1 MSIDQSKIRNF
12 CIIAHIDHGKST
24 LADRIIEKTGTLT
37 SREMQAQVLDNMDLE
52 RERGITIK
60 SQAVRIIY
68 QAKDGEEYIFNLID
82 TPGHVDFNYE
92 VSRSLAACDGA
103 ILVVDAAQGVEAQTL
118 ANVYLALDHDL
129 DVLPVINKIDLPSA
143 RPEEVAQEIEDVI
156 GIEAMDA
163 PRISAKTGLNIEEV
177 LEQIVTKIPAPAGD
191 PKAPLKAL
199 IFDALY
205 DSYKGVIVFCR
216 IKEGT
221 VKVGTKIKMMA
232 TGAED
237 LVTEVGYF
245 GAGQFIPCDE
255 LSAGMVG
262 YITASI
268 KNVKDTRVGDTITDA
283 AEPITPEKQAEIERW
298 LASQP
303 KHQPADSVTEKRSN
317 LLIVF
322 AESLESWVLEKKVD
336 GKEIT
341 PCLNRLL
348 KEKSTLYAPNVLTQ
362 VKGGRSIDAQL
373 MICSGLLP
381 LMSGTYSSLY
391 YDNTF
396 YTLQKAMRW
405 LKHSRSYLLTIDKV
419 STWNQGAV
427 ARSFGTD
434 TIISY
439 HDFKMTEAFGTH
451 KRIGDASFFKQCRE
465 KIERGEVWK
474 PGESVYMQFVTYSGH
489 APFKLPNHL
498 RTITFPASIPEK
510 AADYMTT
517 AHYTDKAIG
526 DFVAYLK
533 TLPQYKETIV
543 VIVGDHEGL
552 ASYRQELVGNPACR
566 GLVSDKQLTPF
577 IVLNSP
583 VGMRYDKFM
592 GQIDIYPTLLN
603 LMQLDAYRW
612 HGLGQSILDP
622 RKQGVAVGSVMNV
635 EGTGSDK
642 EVERLKEAHTVSDYM
657 LRYDWLKRLD

>member
-1 MSIDQSKIRNF
+1 MRQQLWDKTAIIFAVGIFLTFVAFDVIWCMDTTFASFSFFETYATK
-12 CIIAHIDHGKST
+12 IIAT
-24 LADRIIEKTGTLT
+24 LALAGVYALT
-37 SREMQAQVLDNMDLE
+37 RCRWAQ
-52 RERGITIK
+52 I
-60 SQAVRIIY
+60 
-68 QAKDGEEYIFNLID
+68 
-82 TPGHVDFNYE
+82 
-92 VSRSLAACDGA
+92 
-103 ILVVDAAQGVEAQTL
+103 VVM
-118 ANVYLALDHDL
+118 ALL
-129 DVLPVINKIDLPSA
+129 DVLLVANLMYFRTYYSAIPASSYLEAGNLADFKASVTDSLRWADIVLPLITIATAVMAFRYKTTKRQPLTAVLKWWAAPLAGFALLLTGVNLCKGGFHKSLRSVRQSA
-143 RPEEVAQEIEDVI
+143 YLCSA
-156 GIEAMDA
+156 DA
-163 PRISAKTGLNIEEV
+163 P
-177 LEQIVTKIPAPAGD
+177 
-191 PKAPLKAL
+191 
-199 IFDALY
+199 IFSVFGCIWY
-205 DSYKGVIVFCR
+205 D
-216 IKEGT
+216 
-221 VKVGTKIKMMA
+221 
-232 TGAED
+232 
-237 LVTEVGYF
+237 
-245 GAGQFIPCDE
+245 
-255 LSAGMVG
+255 
-262 YITASI
+262 
-268 KNVKDTRVGDTITDA
+268 ITDA

-396 YTLQKAMRW
+396 YTLQKAMRG

-451 KRIGDASFFKQCRE
+451 KRIGDASFFQQCRE

-474 PGESVYMQFVTYSGH
+474 PGESVYMQFITYSGH
-489 APFKLPNHL
+489 APFKLPDHL

>member
-1 MSIDQSKIRNF
+1 MKQQLWDKTAIIFAVGIFLTFVAFDVIWCMDTTFASFSFFETYATK
-12 CIIAHIDHGKST
+12 IIAT
-24 LADRIIEKTGTLT
+24 LALAGVYALT
-37 SREMQAQVLDNMDLE
+37 RCRWAQ
-52 RERGITIK
+52 I
-60 SQAVRIIY
+60 
-68 QAKDGEEYIFNLID
+68 
-82 TPGHVDFNYE
+82 
-92 VSRSLAACDGA
+92 
-103 ILVVDAAQGVEAQTL
+103 VVM
-118 ANVYLALDHDL
+118 ALL
-129 DVLPVINKIDLPSA
+129 DVLLVANLMYFRTYYSAIPASSYLEAGNLADFKASVTDSLRWADIVLPLITIATAVMAFRYKTTKRQPLTAVLKWWAAPLAGFALLLTGVNLCKGGFHKSLRSVRQSA
-143 RPEEVAQEIEDVI
+143 YLCSA
-156 GIEAMDA
+156 DA
-163 PRISAKTGLNIEEV
+163 P
-177 LEQIVTKIPAPAGD
+177 
-191 PKAPLKAL
+191 
-199 IFDALY
+199 IFSVFGCIWY
-205 DSYKGVIVFCR
+205 D
-216 IKEGT
+216 
-221 VKVGTKIKMMA
+221 
-232 TGAED
+232 
-237 LVTEVGYF
+237 
-245 GAGQFIPCDE
+245 
-255 LSAGMVG
+255 
-262 YITASI
+262 
-268 KNVKDTRVGDTITDA
+268 ITDA

-396 YTLQKAMRW
+396 YTLPKAMRG

-451 KRIGDASFFKQCRE
+451 KRIGDASFFQQCRE

-489 APFKLPNHL
+489 APFKLPDHL

>member
-1 MSIDQSKIRNF
+1 MRQQLWDKTSIVFAVGIFLTFVAFDVIWCMDTTFASFSFFETYATK
-12 CIIAHIDHGKST
+12 IIAT
-24 LADRIIEKTGTLT
+24 LALAGVYALT
-37 SREMQAQVLDNMDLE
+37 RCRWAQ
-52 RERGITIK
+52 I
-60 SQAVRIIY
+60 
-68 QAKDGEEYIFNLID
+68 
-82 TPGHVDFNYE
+82 
-92 VSRSLAACDGA
+92 
-103 ILVVDAAQGVEAQTL
+103 VVM
-118 ANVYLALDHDL
+118 ALL
-129 DVLPVINKIDLPSA
+129 DVLLVANLMYFRTYYSA
-143 RPEEVAQEIEDVI
+143 IPASSYL
-156 GIEAMDA
+156 EAGNLADFKASVTDSLRWADIVLLLISIATAVMAFRYKTTKRQPLTAVLKWWAAPLAGFALLLTGVNLCKGGFHKSLRSVRQSAYLCSADA
-163 PRISAKTGLNIEEV
+163 P
-177 LEQIVTKIPAPAGD
+177 
-191 PKAPLKAL
+191 
-199 IFDALY
+199 IFSVFGCIWY
-205 DSYKGVIVFCR
+205 D
-216 IKEGT
+216 
-221 VKVGTKIKMMA
+221 
-232 TGAED
+232 
-237 LVTEVGYF
+237 
-245 GAGQFIPCDE
+245 
-255 LSAGMVG
+255 
-262 YITASI
+262 
-268 KNVKDTRVGDTITDA
+268 ITDA
-283 AEPITPEKQAEIERW
+283 AEPITLEKQAEIERW

-396 YTLQKAMRW
+396 YTLQKAMRG

-451 KRIGDASFFKQCRE
+451 KRIGDASFFQQCRE

-489 APFKLPNHL
+489 APFKLPDHL

>member
-1 MSIDQSKIRNF
+1 MRQQLWDKTAIIFAVGIFLTFEAFDVIWCMDTTFASFSFFETYATK
-12 CIIAHIDHGKST
+12 IIAT
-24 LADRIIEKTGTLT
+24 LALAGVYALT
-37 SREMQAQVLDNMDLE
+37 RCRWAQ
-52 RERGITIK
+52 I
-60 SQAVRIIY
+60 
-68 QAKDGEEYIFNLID
+68 
-82 TPGHVDFNYE
+82 
-92 VSRSLAACDGA
+92 
-103 ILVVDAAQGVEAQTL
+103 VVM
-118 ANVYLALDHDL
+118 ALL
-129 DVLPVINKIDLPSA
+129 DVLLVANLMYFRTYYSAIPASSYLEAGNLADFKASVTDSLRWADIVLPLITIATAVMAFRYKTTKRQPLTAVLKWWAAPLAGFALLLTGVNLCKGGFHKSLRSVRQSA
-143 RPEEVAQEIEDVI
+143 YLCSA
-156 GIEAMDA
+156 DA
-163 PRISAKTGLNIEEV
+163 P
-177 LEQIVTKIPAPAGD
+177 
-191 PKAPLKAL
+191 
-199 IFDALY
+199 IFSVFGCIWY
-205 DSYKGVIVFCR
+205 D
-216 IKEGT
+216 
-221 VKVGTKIKMMA
+221 
-232 TGAED
+232 
-237 LVTEVGYF
+237 
-245 GAGQFIPCDE
+245 
-255 LSAGMVG
+255 
-262 YITASI
+262 
-268 KNVKDTRVGDTITDA
+268 ITDA
-283 AEPITPEKQAEIERW
+283 AEPITPEKQAEIELW

-396 YTLQKAMRW
+396 YTLQKAMRG
-405 LKHSRSYLLTIDKV
+405 LKHSRCYLLTIDKV

-451 KRIGDASFFKQCRE
+451 KRIGDASFFQQCRE

-489 APFKLPNHL
+489 APFKLPDHL

-657 LRYDWLKRLD
+657 LRYDWLKRLN

>member
-1 MSIDQSKIRNF
+1 MRQQLWDKTAIIFAVGIFLTFVAFDVIWCMDTTFASFSFFETYATK
-12 CIIAHIDHGKST
+12 IIAT
-24 LADRIIEKTGTLT
+24 LALAGVYALT
-37 SREMQAQVLDNMDLE
+37 RSRWAQ
-52 RERGITIK
+52 I
-60 SQAVRIIY
+60 
-68 QAKDGEEYIFNLID
+68 
-82 TPGHVDFNYE
+82 
-92 VSRSLAACDGA
+92 
-103 ILVVDAAQGVEAQTL
+103 VVM
-118 ANVYLALDHDL
+118 ALL
-129 DVLPVINKIDLPSA
+129 DVLMVANLMYFRTYYSAIPASSYLEAGNLADFKASVTDSLRWADIVLPLITIATAVMAFRSKTTKRQPLTAVLKWWAAPLAGFALLLTGVNLCKGGFHKSLRSVRQSA
-143 RPEEVAQEIEDVI
+143 YLCSA
-156 GIEAMDA
+156 DA
-163 PRISAKTGLNIEEV
+163 P
-177 LEQIVTKIPAPAGD
+177 
-191 PKAPLKAL
+191 
-199 IFDALY
+199 IFSVFGCIWY
-205 DSYKGVIVFCR
+205 D
-216 IKEGT
+216 
-221 VKVGTKIKMMA
+221 
-232 TGAED
+232 
-237 LVTEVGYF
+237 
-245 GAGQFIPCDE
+245 
-255 LSAGMVG
+255 
-262 YITASI
+262 
-268 KNVKDTRVGDTITDA
+268 ITDA

-322 AESLESWVLEKKVD
+322 AESLESWVLEKEVD

-396 YTLQKAMRW
+396 YTLQKAMRG

-451 KRIGDASFFKQCRE
+451 KRIGDASFFQQCRE
-465 KIERGEVWK
+465 KIESGEVWK

-583 VGMRYDKFM
+583 IGMRYEKFM

-642 EVERLKEAHTVSDYM
+642 EVERLKEAHSVSDYM
-657 LRYDWLKRLD
+657 LRYNWLKRLD

>member
-1 MSIDQSKIRNF
+1 MRQQLWDKTAITFAVGIFLTFVAFDVIWCMDTTFASFSFFETYATK
-12 CIIAHIDHGKST
+12 IIAT
-24 LADRIIEKTGTLT
+24 LALAGVYALT
-37 SREMQAQVLDNMDLE
+37 RCRWAQ
-52 RERGITIK
+52 I
-60 SQAVRIIY
+60 
-68 QAKDGEEYIFNLID
+68 
-82 TPGHVDFNYE
+82 
-92 VSRSLAACDGA
+92 
-103 ILVVDAAQGVEAQTL
+103 VVM
-118 ANVYLALDHDL
+118 ALL
-129 DVLPVINKIDLPSA
+129 DVLLVANLMYFRTYYSAIPASSYLEAGNLADFKASVTDSLRWADIVLPLITIATAVMAFRPKATKRQPLTTVLKWWAAPLAGFALLLTGVNLCKGGFHKSLRSVRQSA
-143 RPEEVAQEIEDVI
+143 YLCSA
-156 GIEAMDA
+156 DA
-163 PRISAKTGLNIEEV
+163 P
-177 LEQIVTKIPAPAGD
+177 
-191 PKAPLKAL
+191 
-199 IFDALY
+199 IFSVFGCIWY
-205 DSYKGVIVFCR
+205 D
-216 IKEGT
+216 
-221 VKVGTKIKMMA
+221 
-232 TGAED
+232 
-237 LVTEVGYF
+237 
-245 GAGQFIPCDE
+245 
-255 LSAGMVG
+255 
-262 YITASI
+262 
-268 KNVKDTRVGDTITDA
+268 ITDA

-396 YTLQKAMRW
+396 YTLQKAMRGQ
-405 LKHSRSYLLTIDKV
+405 KHSRSYLLTIDKV

-451 KRIGDASFFKQCRE
+451 KRIGDASFFQQCRE

-489 APFKLPNHL
+489 APFKLPDHL

>member
-1 MSIDQSKIRNF
+1 MRQQLWDKTAIVFAVGIFLTFVAFDVIWCMDTTFASFSFFETYATK
-12 CIIAHIDHGKST
+12 IIAT
-24 LADRIIEKTGTLT
+24 LALAGVYALT
-37 SREMQAQVLDNMDLE
+37 RCRWAQ
-52 RERGITIK
+52 I
-60 SQAVRIIY
+60 
-68 QAKDGEEYIFNLID
+68 
-82 TPGHVDFNYE
+82 
-92 VSRSLAACDGA
+92 
-103 ILVVDAAQGVEAQTL
+103 VVM
-118 ANVYLALDHDL
+118 ALL
-129 DVLPVINKIDLPSA
+129 DVLLVANLMYFRTYYSA
-143 RPEEVAQEIEDVI
+143 IPASSYL
-156 GIEAMDA
+156 EAGNLADFKASVTDSLRWADIVLLLISIATAVMAFRYKTTKRQPLTAVLKWWAAPLAGFALLLTGVNLCKGGFHKSLRSVRQSAYLCSADA
-163 PRISAKTGLNIEEV
+163 P
-177 LEQIVTKIPAPAGD
+177 
-191 PKAPLKAL
+191 
-199 IFDALY
+199 IFSVFGCIWY
-205 DSYKGVIVFCR
+205 D
-216 IKEGT
+216 
-221 VKVGTKIKMMA
+221 
-232 TGAED
+232 
-237 LVTEVGYF
+237 
-245 GAGQFIPCDE
+245 
-255 LSAGMVG
+255 
-262 YITASI
+262 
-268 KNVKDTRVGDTITDA
+268 ITDA

-396 YTLQKAMRW
+396 YTLQKAMRG

-451 KRIGDASFFKQCRE
+451 KRIGDASFFQQCRE

-489 APFKLPNHL
+489 APFKLPDHL

-526 DFVAYLK
+526 DFVTYLK

-642 EVERLKEAHTVSDYM
+642 EVERLKEAHSVSDYM

>member
-1 MSIDQSKIRNF
+1 MRQQLWDKTAIIFAVGIFLTFVAFDVIWCMDTTFASFSFFETYATK
-12 CIIAHIDHGKST
+12 IIAT
-24 LADRIIEKTGTLT
+24 LALAGVYALT
-37 SREMQAQVLDNMDLE
+37 RCRWAQ
-52 RERGITIK
+52 I
-60 SQAVRIIY
+60 
-68 QAKDGEEYIFNLID
+68 
-82 TPGHVDFNYE
+82 
-92 VSRSLAACDGA
+92 
-103 ILVVDAAQGVEAQTL
+103 VVM
-118 ANVYLALDHDL
+118 ALL
-129 DVLPVINKIDLPSA
+129 DVLLVANLMYFRTYYSAIPASSYLEAGNLADFKASVTDSLRWADIVLPLITIATAVMAFRYKTTKRQPLTAVLKWWAAPLAGFALLLTGVNLCKGGFHKSLRSVRQSA
-143 RPEEVAQEIEDVI
+143 YLCSA
-156 GIEAMDA
+156 DA
-163 PRISAKTGLNIEEV
+163 P
-177 LEQIVTKIPAPAGD
+177 
-191 PKAPLKAL
+191 
-199 IFDALY
+199 IFSVFGCIWY
-205 DSYKGVIVFCR
+205 D
-216 IKEGT
+216 
-221 VKVGTKIKMMA
+221 
-232 TGAED
+232 
-237 LVTEVGYF
+237 
-245 GAGQFIPCDE
+245 
-255 LSAGMVG
+255 
-262 YITASI
+262 
-268 KNVKDTRVGDTITDA
+268 ITDA

-303 KHQPADSVTEKRSN
+303 KHQPTDSVTEKRSN

-396 YTLQKAMRW
+396 YTIQKAMRG

-451 KRIGDASFFKQCRE
+451 KRIGDASFFQQCRE

-489 APFKLPNHL
+489 APFKLPDHL

>member
-1 MSIDQSKIRNF
+1 MRQQLWDKTAIIFAVGIFLTFVAFDVIWCMDTTFASFSFFETYATK
-12 CIIAHIDHGKST
+12 IIAT
-24 LADRIIEKTGTLT
+24 LALAGVYALT
-37 SREMQAQVLDNMDLE
+37 RCRWAQ
-52 RERGITIK
+52 I
-60 SQAVRIIY
+60 
-68 QAKDGEEYIFNLID
+68 
-82 TPGHVDFNYE
+82 
-92 VSRSLAACDGA
+92 
-103 ILVVDAAQGVEAQTL
+103 VVM
-118 ANVYLALDHDL
+118 ALL
-129 DVLPVINKIDLPSA
+129 DVLLVANLMYFRTYYSA
-143 RPEEVAQEIEDVI
+143 IPASSYL
-156 GIEAMDA
+156 EAGNLADFKARVTDSLRWADIVLLLISIATAVMAFRYKTTKRQPLTAVLKWWAAPLAGFALLLTGVNLCKGGFHKSLRSVRQSAYLCSADA
-163 PRISAKTGLNIEEV
+163 P
-177 LEQIVTKIPAPAGD
+177 
-191 PKAPLKAL
+191 
-199 IFDALY
+199 IFSVFGCIWY
-205 DSYKGVIVFCR
+205 D
-216 IKEGT
+216 
-221 VKVGTKIKMMA
+221 
-232 TGAED
+232 
-237 LVTEVGYF
+237 
-245 GAGQFIPCDE
+245 
-255 LSAGMVG
+255 
-262 YITASI
+262 
-268 KNVKDTRVGDTITDA
+268 ITDA
-283 AEPITPEKQAEIERW
+283 AEPITPEKQVEIERW

-396 YTLQKAMRW
+396 YTLQKAMRG

-439 HDFKMTEAFGTH
+439 HDFKMIEAFGTH
-451 KRIGDASFFKQCRE
+451 KRIGDASFFQQCRE

-489 APFKLPNHL
+489 APFKLPDHL

>member
-1 MSIDQSKIRNF
+1 MKQQLWDKTAIIFAVGIFLTFVAFDVIWCMDTTFASFSFFETYATK
-12 CIIAHIDHGKST
+12 IIAT
-24 LADRIIEKTGTLT
+24 LALAGVYALT
-37 SREMQAQVLDNMDLE
+37 RCRWAQ
-52 RERGITIK
+52 I
-60 SQAVRIIY
+60 
-68 QAKDGEEYIFNLID
+68 
-82 TPGHVDFNYE
+82 
-92 VSRSLAACDGA
+92 
-103 ILVVDAAQGVEAQTL
+103 VVM
-118 ANVYLALDHDL
+118 ALL
-129 DVLPVINKIDLPSA
+129 DVLLVANLMYFRTYYSAIPASSYLEAGNLADFKASVTDSLRWADIVLPLITIATAVMAFRYKTTKRQPLTAVLKWWAAPLAGFALLLTGVNLCKGGFHKSLRSVRQSA
-143 RPEEVAQEIEDVI
+143 YLCSA
-156 GIEAMDA
+156 DA
-163 PRISAKTGLNIEEV
+163 P
-177 LEQIVTKIPAPAGD
+177 
-191 PKAPLKAL
+191 
-199 IFDALY
+199 IFSVFGCIWY
-205 DSYKGVIVFCR
+205 D
-216 IKEGT
+216 
-221 VKVGTKIKMMA
+221 
-232 TGAED
+232 
-237 LVTEVGYF
+237 
-245 GAGQFIPCDE
+245 
-255 LSAGMVG
+255 
-262 YITASI
+262 
-268 KNVKDTRVGDTITDA
+268 ITDA

-396 YTLQKAMRW
+396 YTLQKAMRG
-405 LKHSRSYLLTIDKV
+405 LKHSRCYLLTIDKV

-451 KRIGDASFFKQCRE
+451 KRIGDASFFQQCRE

-489 APFKLPNHL
+489 APFKLPDHL

>member
-1 MSIDQSKIRNF
+1 MRQQLWDKTAIIFAVGIFLTFVAFDVIWCMDTTFASFSFFETYATK
-12 CIIAHIDHGKST
+12 IIAT
-24 LADRIIEKTGTLT
+24 LALAGVYALT
-37 SREMQAQVLDNMDLE
+37 RCRWAQ
-52 RERGITIK
+52 I
-60 SQAVRIIY
+60 
-68 QAKDGEEYIFNLID
+68 
-82 TPGHVDFNYE
+82 
-92 VSRSLAACDGA
+92 
-103 ILVVDAAQGVEAQTL
+103 VVM
-118 ANVYLALDHDL
+118 ALL
-129 DVLPVINKIDLPSA
+129 DVLLVANLMYFRTYYSAIPASSYLEAGNLADFKASVTDSLRWADIVLPLITIATAVMAFRYKTTKRQPLTAVLKWWAAPLAGFALLLTGVNLCKGGFHKSLRSVRQSA
-143 RPEEVAQEIEDVI
+143 YLCSA
-156 GIEAMDA
+156 DA
-163 PRISAKTGLNIEEV
+163 P
-177 LEQIVTKIPAPAGD
+177 
-191 PKAPLKAL
+191 
-199 IFDALY
+199 IFSIFGCIWY
-205 DSYKGVIVFCR
+205 D
-216 IKEGT
+216 
-221 VKVGTKIKMMA
+221 
-232 TGAED
+232 
-237 LVTEVGYF
+237 
-245 GAGQFIPCDE
+245 
-255 LSAGMVG
+255 
-262 YITASI
+262 
-268 KNVKDTRVGDTITDA
+268 ITDA

-341 PCLNRLL
+341 PCLNSLL

-396 YTLQKAMRW
+396 YTLQKAMRG

-451 KRIGDASFFKQCRE
+451 KRIGDASFFQQCRE

-489 APFKLPNHL
+489 APFKLPDHL

>member
-1 MSIDQSKIRNF
+1 MRQQLWDKTAIIFAVGIFLTFVAFDVIWCMDTTFASFSFFETYATK
-12 CIIAHIDHGKST
+12 IIAT
-24 LADRIIEKTGTLT
+24 LALAGVYALT
-37 SREMQAQVLDNMDLE
+37 RCRWAQ
-52 RERGITIK
+52 I
-60 SQAVRIIY
+60 
-68 QAKDGEEYIFNLID
+68 
-82 TPGHVDFNYE
+82 
-92 VSRSLAACDGA
+92 
-103 ILVVDAAQGVEAQTL
+103 VVM
-118 ANVYLALDHDL
+118 ALL
-129 DVLPVINKIDLPSA
+129 DVLLVANLMYFRTYYSAIPASSYLEAGNLADFKASVTDSLRWADIVLPLITIATAVMAFRYKTTKRQPLTAVLKWWTAPLAGFALLLTGVNLCKGGFHKSLRSVRQSA
-143 RPEEVAQEIEDVI
+143 YLCSA
-156 GIEAMDA
+156 DA
-163 PRISAKTGLNIEEV
+163 P
-177 LEQIVTKIPAPAGD
+177 
-191 PKAPLKAL
+191 
-199 IFDALY
+199 IFSVFGCIWY
-205 DSYKGVIVFCR
+205 D
-216 IKEGT
+216 
-221 VKVGTKIKMMA
+221 
-232 TGAED
+232 
-237 LVTEVGYF
+237 
-245 GAGQFIPCDE
+245 
-255 LSAGMVG
+255 
-262 YITASI
+262 
-268 KNVKDTRVGDTITDA
+268 ITDA

-396 YTLQKAMRW
+396 YTLQKAMRGQ
-405 LKHSRSYLLTIDKV
+405 KHSRSYLLTIDKV

-439 HDFKMTEAFGTH
+439 RDFKMTEAFGTH
-451 KRIGDASFFKQCRE
+451 KRIGDASFFQQCRE

-489 APFKLPNHL
+489 APFKLPDHL
-498 RTITFPASIPEK
+498 RTITFPTSIPEK

>member
-1 MSIDQSKIRNF
+1 MRQQLWDKTAIIFAVGIFLTFVAFDVIWCMDTTFASFSFFETYATK
-12 CIIAHIDHGKST
+12 IIAT
-24 LADRIIEKTGTLT
+24 LALAGVYALT
-37 SREMQAQVLDNMDLE
+37 RSRWAQ
-52 RERGITIK
+52 I
-60 SQAVRIIY
+60 
-68 QAKDGEEYIFNLID
+68 
-82 TPGHVDFNYE
+82 
-92 VSRSLAACDGA
+92 
-103 ILVVDAAQGVEAQTL
+103 VVM
-118 ANVYLALDHDL
+118 ALL
-129 DVLPVINKIDLPSA
+129 DVLLVANLMYFRTYYSAIPASSYLEAGNLADFKASVTDSLRWADIVLPLITIATAVMAFRYKTTKRQPLTAVLKWWAAPLAGFALLLTGVNLCKGGFHKSLRSVRQSA
-143 RPEEVAQEIEDVI
+143 YLCSA
-156 GIEAMDA
+156 DA
-163 PRISAKTGLNIEEV
+163 P
-177 LEQIVTKIPAPAGD
+177 
-191 PKAPLKAL
+191 
-199 IFDALY
+199 IFSVFGCIWY
-205 DSYKGVIVFCR
+205 D
-216 IKEGT
+216 
-221 VKVGTKIKMMA
+221 
-232 TGAED
+232 
-237 LVTEVGYF
+237 
-245 GAGQFIPCDE
+245 
-255 LSAGMVG
+255 
-262 YITASI
+262 
-268 KNVKDTRVGDTITDA
+268 ITDA

-341 PCLNRLL
+341 PCLNSLL

-396 YTLQKAMRW
+396 YTLQKAMRG

-451 KRIGDASFFKQCRE
+451 KRIGDASFFQQCRE

-489 APFKLPNHL
+489 APFKLPDHL

-552 ASYRQELVGNPACR
+552 ASYRQELVDNPICR

>member
-1 MSIDQSKIRNF
+1 MRQQLWDKTSIVFAVGIFLTFVAFDVIWCMDTTFASFSFFETYATK
-12 CIIAHIDHGKST
+12 IIAT
-24 LADRIIEKTGTLT
+24 LALVGVYVLT
-37 SREMQAQVLDNMDLE
+37 RSRWAQ
-52 RERGITIK
+52 I
-60 SQAVRIIY
+60 
-68 QAKDGEEYIFNLID
+68 
-82 TPGHVDFNYE
+82 
-92 VSRSLAACDGA
+92 
-103 ILVVDAAQGVEAQTL
+103 VVM
-118 ANVYLALDHDL
+118 ALL
-129 DVLPVINKIDLPSA
+129 DVLLVANLMYFRTYYSAIPASSYLEAGNLADFKASVTDSLRWADIVLPLISIATAVMAFRYKTTKRQPLTAVLKWWAAPLAGFALLLTGVNLCKGGFHKSLRSVRQSA
-143 RPEEVAQEIEDVI
+143 YLCSA
-156 GIEAMDA
+156 DA
-163 PRISAKTGLNIEEV
+163 P
-177 LEQIVTKIPAPAGD
+177 
-191 PKAPLKAL
+191 
-199 IFDALY
+199 IFSVFGCIWY
-205 DSYKGVIVFCR
+205 D
-216 IKEGT
+216 
-221 VKVGTKIKMMA
+221 
-232 TGAED
+232 
-237 LVTEVGYF
+237 
-245 GAGQFIPCDE
+245 
-255 LSAGMVG
+255 
-262 YITASI
+262 
-268 KNVKDTRVGDTITDA
+268 ITDA

-322 AESLESWVLEKKVD
+322 AESLESWVLEKEVD

-396 YTLQKAMRW
+396 YTLQKAMRG

-451 KRIGDASFFKQCRE
+451 KRIGDASFFQQCRE

-489 APFKLPNHL
+489 APFKLPDHL

>member
-1 MSIDQSKIRNF
+1 MRQQLWDKTAIIFAVGIFLTFVAFDVIWCMDTTFASFSFFETYATK
-12 CIIAHIDHGKST
+12 IIAT
-24 LADRIIEKTGTLT
+24 LALVGVYVLT
-37 SREMQAQVLDNMDLE
+37 RSRWAQ
-52 RERGITIK
+52 I
-60 SQAVRIIY
+60 
-68 QAKDGEEYIFNLID
+68 
-82 TPGHVDFNYE
+82 
-92 VSRSLAACDGA
+92 
-103 ILVVDAAQGVEAQTL
+103 VVM
-118 ANVYLALDHDL
+118 ALL
-129 DVLPVINKIDLPSA
+129 DVLLVANLMYFRTYYSAIPASSYLEAGNLADFKASVTDSLRWADIVLPLITIATAVMAFRYKTTKRQPLTAVLKWWAAPLAGFALLLTGVNLCKGGFHKSLRSVRQSA
-143 RPEEVAQEIEDVI
+143 YLCSA
-156 GIEAMDA
+156 DA
-163 PRISAKTGLNIEEV
+163 P
-177 LEQIVTKIPAPAGD
+177 
-191 PKAPLKAL
+191 
-199 IFDALY
+199 IFSVFGCIWY
-205 DSYKGVIVFCR
+205 D
-216 IKEGT
+216 
-221 VKVGTKIKMMA
+221 
-232 TGAED
+232 
-237 LVTEVGYF
+237 
-245 GAGQFIPCDE
+245 
-255 LSAGMVG
+255 
-262 YITASI
+262 
-268 KNVKDTRVGDTITDA
+268 ITDA

-396 YTLQKAMRW
+396 YTLQKAMRG

-451 KRIGDASFFKQCRE
+451 KRIGDASFFQQCRE

-489 APFKLPNHL
+489 APFKLPDHL

-552 ASYRQELVGNPACR
+552 ASYRQELVGNPACH

-603 LMQLDAYRW
+603 LMQLDTYRW

>member
-1 MSIDQSKIRNF
+1 MRQQLWDKTAIIFAVGIFLTFVAFDVIWCMDTTFASFSFFETYATK
-12 CIIAHIDHGKST
+12 IIAT
-24 LADRIIEKTGTLT
+24 LALASVYALT
-37 SREMQAQVLDNMDLE
+37 RCRWAQ
-52 RERGITIK
+52 I
-60 SQAVRIIY
+60 
-68 QAKDGEEYIFNLID
+68 
-82 TPGHVDFNYE
+82 
-92 VSRSLAACDGA
+92 
-103 ILVVDAAQGVEAQTL
+103 VVM
-118 ANVYLALDHDL
+118 ALL
-129 DVLPVINKIDLPSA
+129 DVLLVANLMYFRTYYSAIPASSYLEAGNLADFKASVTDSLRWADIVLPLITIATAVMAFRYKTTKRQPLTAVLKWWAAPLAGFALLLTGVNLCKGGFHKSLRSVRQSA
-143 RPEEVAQEIEDVI
+143 YLCSA
-156 GIEAMDA
+156 DA
-163 PRISAKTGLNIEEV
+163 P
-177 LEQIVTKIPAPAGD
+177 
-191 PKAPLKAL
+191 
-199 IFDALY
+199 IFSVFGCIWY
-205 DSYKGVIVFCR
+205 D
-216 IKEGT
+216 
-221 VKVGTKIKMMA
+221 
-232 TGAED
+232 
-237 LVTEVGYF
+237 
-245 GAGQFIPCDE
+245 
-255 LSAGMVG
+255 
-262 YITASI
+262 
-268 KNVKDTRVGDTITDA
+268 ITDA
-283 AEPITPEKQAEIERW
+283 AEPITPEKQVEIERW

-396 YTLQKAMRW
+396 YTLQKAMRG

-451 KRIGDASFFKQCRE
+451 KRIGDASFFQQCRE

-489 APFKLPNHL
+489 APFKLPDHL
-498 RTITFPASIPEK
+498 CTITFPASIPEK

>member
-1 MSIDQSKIRNF
+1 MRQQLWDKTAIIFAVGIFLTFVAFDVIWCMDTTFASFSFFETYATK
-12 CIIAHIDHGKST
+12 IIAT
-24 LADRIIEKTGTLT
+24 LALAGVYALT
-37 SREMQAQVLDNMDLE
+37 RSRWAQ
-52 RERGITIK
+52 I
-60 SQAVRIIY
+60 
-68 QAKDGEEYIFNLID
+68 
-82 TPGHVDFNYE
+82 
-92 VSRSLAACDGA
+92 
-103 ILVVDAAQGVEAQTL
+103 VVM
-118 ANVYLALDHDL
+118 ALL
-129 DVLPVINKIDLPSA
+129 DVLLVANLMYFRTYYSAIPASSYLEAGNLADFKASVTDSLRWADIVLPLITIATAVMAFRSKTTKRQPLTAVLKWWAAPLAGFALLLTGVNLCKGGFHKSLCSVRQSA
-143 RPEEVAQEIEDVI
+143 YLCSA
-156 GIEAMDA
+156 DA
-163 PRISAKTGLNIEEV
+163 P
-177 LEQIVTKIPAPAGD
+177 
-191 PKAPLKAL
+191 
-199 IFDALY
+199 IFSVFGCIWY
-205 DSYKGVIVFCR
+205 D
-216 IKEGT
+216 
-221 VKVGTKIKMMA
+221 
-232 TGAED
+232 
-237 LVTEVGYF
+237 
-245 GAGQFIPCDE
+245 
-255 LSAGMVG
+255 
-262 YITASI
+262 
-268 KNVKDTRVGDTITDA
+268 ITDA

-396 YTLQKAMRW
+396 YTLQKAMRG

-451 KRIGDASFFKQCRE
+451 KRIGDASFFQQCRE

-489 APFKLPNHL
+489 APFKLPDHL

>member
-1 MSIDQSKIRNF
+1 MRQQLWDKTTIIFAVGIFLTFVAFDVIWCMDTTFASFSFFETYATK
-12 CIIAHIDHGKST
+12 IIAT
-24 LADRIIEKTGTLT
+24 LALAGVYALT
-37 SREMQAQVLDNMDLE
+37 RCRWAQ
-52 RERGITIK
+52 I
-60 SQAVRIIY
+60 
-68 QAKDGEEYIFNLID
+68 
-82 TPGHVDFNYE
+82 
-92 VSRSLAACDGA
+92 
-103 ILVVDAAQGVEAQTL
+103 VVM
-118 ANVYLALDHDL
+118 ALL
-129 DVLPVINKIDLPSA
+129 DVLLVANLMYFRTYYSAIPASSYLEAGNLADFKASVTDSLRWADIVLPLITIATAVMAFRYKTTKRQPLTAVLKWWAAPLAGFALLLTGVNLCKGGFHKSLRSVRQSA
-143 RPEEVAQEIEDVI
+143 YLCSA
-156 GIEAMDA
+156 DA
-163 PRISAKTGLNIEEV
+163 P
-177 LEQIVTKIPAPAGD
+177 
-191 PKAPLKAL
+191 
-199 IFDALY
+199 IFSVFGCIWY
-205 DSYKGVIVFCR
+205 D
-216 IKEGT
+216 
-221 VKVGTKIKMMA
+221 
-232 TGAED
+232 
-237 LVTEVGYF
+237 
-245 GAGQFIPCDE
+245 
-255 LSAGMVG
+255 
-262 YITASI
+262 
-268 KNVKDTRVGDTITDA
+268 ITDA

-341 PCLNRLL
+341 PCLNSLL

-396 YTLQKAMRW
+396 YTLQKAMRGQ
-405 LKHSRSYLLTIDKV
+405 KHSRSYLLTIDKV

-451 KRIGDASFFKQCRE
+451 KRIGDASFFQQCRE

-489 APFKLPNHL
+489 APFKLPDHL

-510 AADYMTT
+510 VADYMTT

>member
-1 MSIDQSKIRNF
+1 MRQQLWDKTAIIFAVGIFLTFVAFDVIWCMDTTFASFSFFETYATK
-12 CIIAHIDHGKST
+12 IIAT
-24 LADRIIEKTGTLT
+24 LALAGVYALT
-37 SREMQAQVLDNMDLE
+37 RSRWAQ
-52 RERGITIK
+52 I
-60 SQAVRIIY
+60 
-68 QAKDGEEYIFNLID
+68 
-82 TPGHVDFNYE
+82 
-92 VSRSLAACDGA
+92 
-103 ILVVDAAQGVEAQTL
+103 VVM
-118 ANVYLALDHDL
+118 ALL
-129 DVLPVINKIDLPSA
+129 DVLMVANLMYFRTYYSAIPASSYLEAGNLADFKASVTDSLRWADIVLPLITIATAVMAFRYKTTKRQPLTAVLKWWAAPLAGFALLLTGVNLCKGGFHKSLRSVRQSA
-143 RPEEVAQEIEDVI
+143 YLCSA
-156 GIEAMDA
+156 DA
-163 PRISAKTGLNIEEV
+163 P
-177 LEQIVTKIPAPAGD
+177 
-191 PKAPLKAL
+191 
-199 IFDALY
+199 IFSVFGCIWY
-205 DSYKGVIVFCR
+205 D
-216 IKEGT
+216 
-221 VKVGTKIKMMA
+221 
-232 TGAED
+232 
-237 LVTEVGYF
+237 
-245 GAGQFIPCDE
+245 
-255 LSAGMVG
+255 
-262 YITASI
+262 
-268 KNVKDTRVGDTITDA
+268 ITDA
-283 AEPITPEKQAEIERW
+283 AEPITPEKQTEIERW

-396 YTLQKAMRW
+396 YTLQKAMRG

-439 HDFKMTEAFGTH
+439 HDFKMTQAFGTH
-451 KRIGDASFFKQCRE
+451 KRIGDASFFQQCRE

-489 APFKLPNHL
+489 APFKLPDHL

>member
-1 MSIDQSKIRNF
+1 MRQQLWDKTAIIFAVGIFLTFVAFDVIWCMDTTFASFSFFETYATK
-12 CIIAHIDHGKST
+12 IIAT
-24 LADRIIEKTGTLT
+24 LALAGVYALT
-37 SREMQAQVLDNMDLE
+37 RCRWAQ
-52 RERGITIK
+52 I
-60 SQAVRIIY
+60 
-68 QAKDGEEYIFNLID
+68 
-82 TPGHVDFNYE
+82 
-92 VSRSLAACDGA
+92 
-103 ILVVDAAQGVEAQTL
+103 VVM
-118 ANVYLALDHDL
+118 ALL
-129 DVLPVINKIDLPSA
+129 DVLLVANLMYFRTYYSA
-143 RPEEVAQEIEDVI
+143 IPASSYL
-156 GIEAMDA
+156 EAGNLADFKASVTDSLRWADIVMPLITIATAVMAFRYKTTKRQPLTAVLKWWAAPLAGFALLLTGVNLCKGGFHKSLRSVRQSAYLCSADA
-163 PRISAKTGLNIEEV
+163 P
-177 LEQIVTKIPAPAGD
+177 
-191 PKAPLKAL
+191 
-199 IFDALY
+199 IFSVFGCIWY
-205 DSYKGVIVFCR
+205 D
-216 IKEGT
+216 
-221 VKVGTKIKMMA
+221 
-232 TGAED
+232 
-237 LVTEVGYF
+237 
-245 GAGQFIPCDE
+245 
-255 LSAGMVG
+255 
-262 YITASI
+262 
-268 KNVKDTRVGDTITDA
+268 ITDA

-396 YTLQKAMRW
+396 YTLQKAMRG

-451 KRIGDASFFKQCRE
+451 KRIGDASFFQQCRE

-489 APFKLPNHL
+489 APFKLPDHL

-552 ASYRQELVGNPACR
+552 ASYRQELVDNPACR

-642 EVERLKEAHTVSDYM
+642 YVERLKEAHTVSDYM

>member
-1 MSIDQSKIRNF
+1 MRQQLWDKTAIIFAVGIFLTFVAFDVIWCMDTTFASFSFFETYATK
-12 CIIAHIDHGKST
+12 IIAT
-24 LADRIIEKTGTLT
+24 LALAGVYALT
-37 SREMQAQVLDNMDLE
+37 RSRWAQ
-52 RERGITIK
+52 I
-60 SQAVRIIY
+60 
-68 QAKDGEEYIFNLID
+68 
-82 TPGHVDFNYE
+82 
-92 VSRSLAACDGA
+92 
-103 ILVVDAAQGVEAQTL
+103 VVM
-118 ANVYLALDHDL
+118 ALL
-129 DVLPVINKIDLPSA
+129 DVLMVANLMYFRTYYSAIPASSYLEAGNLADFKASVTDSLRWADIVLPLISIATAVMAFRYKTTKRQPLTAVLKWWAAPLAGFALLLTGVNLCKGGFHKSLRSVRQSA
-143 RPEEVAQEIEDVI
+143 YLCSA
-156 GIEAMDA
+156 DA
-163 PRISAKTGLNIEEV
+163 P
-177 LEQIVTKIPAPAGD
+177 
-191 PKAPLKAL
+191 
-199 IFDALY
+199 IFSVFGCIWY
-205 DSYKGVIVFCR
+205 D
-216 IKEGT
+216 
-221 VKVGTKIKMMA
+221 
-232 TGAED
+232 
-237 LVTEVGYF
+237 
-245 GAGQFIPCDE
+245 
-255 LSAGMVG
+255 
-262 YITASI
+262 
-268 KNVKDTRVGDTITDA
+268 ITDA
-283 AEPITPEKQAEIERW
+283 AEPITPEKQTEIERW

-396 YTLQKAMRW
+396 YTLQKAMRG

-451 KRIGDASFFKQCRE
+451 KRIGDASFFQQCRE

-489 APFKLPNHL
+489 APFKLPDHL

>member
-1 MSIDQSKIRNF
+1 MRQQLWDKTSIVFAVGIFLTFVAFDVIWCMDTTFASFSFFETYATK
-12 CIIAHIDHGKST
+12 IIAT
-24 LADRIIEKTGTLT
+24 LALAGVYALT
-37 SREMQAQVLDNMDLE
+37 RCRWAQ
-52 RERGITIK
+52 I
-60 SQAVRIIY
+60 
-68 QAKDGEEYIFNLID
+68 
-82 TPGHVDFNYE
+82 
-92 VSRSLAACDGA
+92 
-103 ILVVDAAQGVEAQTL
+103 VVM
-118 ANVYLALDHDL
+118 ALL
-129 DVLPVINKIDLPSA
+129 DVLLVANLMYFRTYYSAIPASSYLEAGNLADFKASVTDSLRWADIVLPLITIATAVMAFRYKTTKRQPLTAVLKWWAAPLAGFALLLTGVNLCKGGFHKSLRSVRQSA
-143 RPEEVAQEIEDVI
+143 YLCSA
-156 GIEAMDA
+156 DA
-163 PRISAKTGLNIEEV
+163 P
-177 LEQIVTKIPAPAGD
+177 
-191 PKAPLKAL
+191 
-199 IFDALY
+199 IFSVFGCIWY
-205 DSYKGVIVFCR
+205 D
-216 IKEGT
+216 
-221 VKVGTKIKMMA
+221 
-232 TGAED
+232 
-237 LVTEVGYF
+237 
-245 GAGQFIPCDE
+245 
-255 LSAGMVG
+255 
-262 YITASI
+262 
-268 KNVKDTRVGDTITDA
+268 ITDA

-322 AESLESWVLEKKVD
+322 VESLESWVLEKKVD

-396 YTLQKAMRW
+396 YTLQKAMRG

-451 KRIGDASFFKQCRE
+451 KRIGDASFFQQCRE

-489 APFKLPNHL
+489 APFKLPDHL

-552 ASYRQELVGNPACR
+552 ASYRQELVGNPACH

-642 EVERLKEAHTVSDYM
+642 EVERLKEAHSVSDYM

>member
-1 MSIDQSKIRNF
+1 MRQQLWDKTAIIFAVGIFLTFVAFDVIWCMDTTFASFSFFETYATK
-12 CIIAHIDHGKST
+12 IIAT
-24 LADRIIEKTGTLT
+24 LALAGVYALT
-37 SREMQAQVLDNMDLE
+37 RCRWAQ
-52 RERGITIK
+52 I
-60 SQAVRIIY
+60 
-68 QAKDGEEYIFNLID
+68 
-82 TPGHVDFNYE
+82 
-92 VSRSLAACDGA
+92 
-103 ILVVDAAQGVEAQTL
+103 VVM
-118 ANVYLALDHDL
+118 ALL
-129 DVLPVINKIDLPSA
+129 DVLLVANLMYFRTYYSA
-143 RPEEVAQEIEDVI
+143 IPASSYL
-156 GIEAMDA
+156 EAGNLADFKASVTDSLRWADIVMPLITIATAVMAFRYKTTKRQPLTAVLKWWAAPLAGFALLLTGVNLCKGGFHKSLRSVRQSAYLCSADA
-163 PRISAKTGLNIEEV
+163 P
-177 LEQIVTKIPAPAGD
+177 
-191 PKAPLKAL
+191 
-199 IFDALY
+199 IFSVFGCIWY
-205 DSYKGVIVFCR
+205 D
-216 IKEGT
+216 
-221 VKVGTKIKMMA
+221 
-232 TGAED
+232 
-237 LVTEVGYF
+237 
-245 GAGQFIPCDE
+245 
-255 LSAGMVG
+255 
-262 YITASI
+262 
-268 KNVKDTRVGDTITDA
+268 ITDA

-303 KHQPADSVTEKRSN
+303 KHQPADSITEKRSN

-396 YTLQKAMRW
+396 YTLQKAMRG

-451 KRIGDASFFKQCRE
+451 KRIGDASFFQQCRE

-489 APFKLPNHL
+489 APFKLPDHL

-657 LRYDWLKRLD
+657 LRYDWLKRLN

>member
-1 MSIDQSKIRNF
+1 MRQQLWDKTSIVFAVGIFLTFVAFDVIWCMDTTFASFSFFETYATK
-12 CIIAHIDHGKST
+12 IIAT
-24 LADRIIEKTGTLT
+24 LALVGVYVLT
-37 SREMQAQVLDNMDLE
+37 RSRWAQ
-52 RERGITIK
+52 I
-60 SQAVRIIY
+60 
-68 QAKDGEEYIFNLID
+68 
-82 TPGHVDFNYE
+82 
-92 VSRSLAACDGA
+92 
-103 ILVVDAAQGVEAQTL
+103 VVM
-118 ANVYLALDHDL
+118 ALL
-129 DVLPVINKIDLPSA
+129 DVLMVANLMYFRTYYSAIPASSYLEAGNLADFKASVTDSLRWADIVLPLITIATAVMAFRYKTTKRQPLTAVLKWWAAPLAGFALLLTGVNLCKGGFHKSLRSVRQSA
-143 RPEEVAQEIEDVI
+143 YLCSA
-156 GIEAMDA
+156 DA
-163 PRISAKTGLNIEEV
+163 P
-177 LEQIVTKIPAPAGD
+177 
-191 PKAPLKAL
+191 
-199 IFDALY
+199 IFSVFGCIWY
-205 DSYKGVIVFCR
+205 D
-216 IKEGT
+216 
-221 VKVGTKIKMMA
+221 
-232 TGAED
+232 
-237 LVTEVGYF
+237 
-245 GAGQFIPCDE
+245 
-255 LSAGMVG
+255 
-262 YITASI
+262 
-268 KNVKDTRVGDTITDA
+268 ITDA

-396 YTLQKAMRW
+396 YTLQKAMRG

-451 KRIGDASFFKQCRE
+451 KRIGDASFFQQCRE

-489 APFKLPNHL
+489 APFKLPDHL

>member
-1 MSIDQSKIRNF
+1 MRQQLWDKTAITFAVGIFLTFVAFDVIWCMDTTFASFSFFETYATK
-12 CIIAHIDHGKST
+12 IIAT
-24 LADRIIEKTGTLT
+24 LALAGVYALTRCRWAQIVVMTL
-37 SREMQAQVLDNMDLE
+37 
-52 RERGITIK
+52 
-60 SQAVRIIY
+60 
-68 QAKDGEEYIFNLID
+68 
-82 TPGHVDFNYE
+82 
-92 VSRSLAACDGA
+92 
-103 ILVVDAAQGVEAQTL
+103 
-118 ANVYLALDHDL
+118 L
-129 DVLPVINKIDLPSA
+129 DVLLVANLMYFRTYYSAIPASSYLEAGNLADFKASVTDSLRWADIVLPLITIATAVMALRSKATKRQPLTAVLKWWAAPLAGFVLLLTGVNLCKGGFHKSLRSVRQSA
-143 RPEEVAQEIEDVI
+143 YLCSA
-156 GIEAMDA
+156 DA
-163 PRISAKTGLNIEEV
+163 P
-177 LEQIVTKIPAPAGD
+177 
-191 PKAPLKAL
+191 
-199 IFDALY
+199 IFSVFGCIWY
-205 DSYKGVIVFCR
+205 D
-216 IKEGT
+216 
-221 VKVGTKIKMMA
+221 
-232 TGAED
+232 
-237 LVTEVGYF
+237 
-245 GAGQFIPCDE
+245 
-255 LSAGMVG
+255 
-262 YITASI
+262 
-268 KNVKDTRVGDTITDA
+268 ITDA

-396 YTLQKAMRW
+396 YTLQKAMRG

-451 KRIGDASFFKQCRE
+451 KRIGDASFFQQCRE

-489 APFKLPNHL
+489 APFKLPDHL

>member
-1 MSIDQSKIRNF
+1 MDTTFASFSFFETYATK
-12 CIIAHIDHGKST
+12 IIAT
-24 LADRIIEKTGTLT
+24 LALAGVYALT
-37 SREMQAQVLDNMDLE
+37 RCRWAQ
-52 RERGITIK
+52 I
-60 SQAVRIIY
+60 
-68 QAKDGEEYIFNLID
+68 
-82 TPGHVDFNYE
+82 
-92 VSRSLAACDGA
+92 
-103 ILVVDAAQGVEAQTL
+103 VVM
-118 ANVYLALDHDL
+118 ALL
-129 DVLPVINKIDLPSA
+129 DVLLVANLMYFRTYYSAIPASSYLEAGNLADFKASVTDSLRWADIVLPLITIATAVMAFRYKTTKRQPLTAVLKWWAAPLAGFALLLTGVNLCKGGFHKSLRSVRQSA
-143 RPEEVAQEIEDVI
+143 YLCSA
-156 GIEAMDA
+156 DA
-163 PRISAKTGLNIEEV
+163 P
-177 LEQIVTKIPAPAGD
+177 
-191 PKAPLKAL
+191 
-199 IFDALY
+199 IFSVFGCIWY
-205 DSYKGVIVFCR
+205 D
-216 IKEGT
+216 
-221 VKVGTKIKMMA
+221 
-232 TGAED
+232 
-237 LVTEVGYF
+237 
-245 GAGQFIPCDE
+245 
-255 LSAGMVG
+255 
-262 YITASI
+262 
-268 KNVKDTRVGDTITDA
+268 ITDA

-396 YTLQKAMRW
+396 YTLQKAMRG

-451 KRIGDASFFKQCRE
+451 KRIGDASFFQQCRE

-489 APFKLPNHL
+489 APFKLPDHL

-642 EVERLKEAHTVSDYM
+642 EMERLKEAHTVSDYM

>member
-1 MSIDQSKIRNF
+1 MRQQLWDKTAIIFAVGIFLTFVAFDVIWCMDTTFASFSFFETYATK
-12 CIIAHIDHGKST
+12 IIAT
-24 LADRIIEKTGTLT
+24 LALAGVYALT
-37 SREMQAQVLDNMDLE
+37 RCRWAQ
-52 RERGITIK
+52 I
-60 SQAVRIIY
+60 
-68 QAKDGEEYIFNLID
+68 
-82 TPGHVDFNYE
+82 
-92 VSRSLAACDGA
+92 
-103 ILVVDAAQGVEAQTL
+103 VVM
-118 ANVYLALDHDL
+118 ALL
-129 DVLPVINKIDLPSA
+129 DVLLVANLMYFRTYYSAIPASSYLEAGNLADFKASVTDSLRWADIVLPLITIATAVMAFRYKTTKRQPLTAVLKWWAAPLAGFALLLTGVNLCKGGFHKSLRSVRQSA
-143 RPEEVAQEIEDVI
+143 YLCSA
-156 GIEAMDA
+156 DA
-163 PRISAKTGLNIEEV
+163 P
-177 LEQIVTKIPAPAGD
+177 
-191 PKAPLKAL
+191 
-199 IFDALY
+199 IFSVFGCIWY
-205 DSYKGVIVFCR
+205 D
-216 IKEGT
+216 
-221 VKVGTKIKMMA
+221 
-232 TGAED
+232 
-237 LVTEVGYF
+237 
-245 GAGQFIPCDE
+245 
-255 LSAGMVG
+255 
-262 YITASI
+262 
-268 KNVKDTRVGDTITDA
+268 ITDA
-283 AEPITPEKQAEIERW
+283 AEPITPKKQAEIERW

-322 AESLESWVLEKKVD
+322 AESLESWVLEKKVN

-396 YTLQKAMRW
+396 YTIQKAMRG

-451 KRIGDASFFKQCRE
+451 KRIGDASFFQQCRE

-489 APFKLPNHL
+489 APFKLPDHL

>member
-1 MSIDQSKIRNF
+1 MRQQLWDKTAIIFAVGIFLTFVAFDVIWCMDTTFASFSFFETYATK
-12 CIIAHIDHGKST
+12 IIAT
-24 LADRIIEKTGTLT
+24 LALAGVYALT
-37 SREMQAQVLDNMDLE
+37 RCRWAQ
-52 RERGITIK
+52 I
-60 SQAVRIIY
+60 
-68 QAKDGEEYIFNLID
+68 
-82 TPGHVDFNYE
+82 
-92 VSRSLAACDGA
+92 
-103 ILVVDAAQGVEAQTL
+103 VVM
-118 ANVYLALDHDL
+118 ALL
-129 DVLPVINKIDLPSA
+129 DVLLVANLMYFRTYYSA
-143 RPEEVAQEIEDVI
+143 IPASSYL
-156 GIEAMDA
+156 EAGNLADFKASVTDSLRWADIVLSLITIATAVMAFRYKTTKRQPLTAVLKWWAAPLAGFALLLTGVNLCKGGFHKSLRSVRQSAYLCSADA
-163 PRISAKTGLNIEEV
+163 P
-177 LEQIVTKIPAPAGD
+177 
-191 PKAPLKAL
+191 
-199 IFDALY
+199 IFSVFGCIWY
-205 DSYKGVIVFCR
+205 D
-216 IKEGT
+216 
-221 VKVGTKIKMMA
+221 
-232 TGAED
+232 
-237 LVTEVGYF
+237 
-245 GAGQFIPCDE
+245 
-255 LSAGMVG
+255 
-262 YITASI
+262 
-268 KNVKDTRVGDTITDA
+268 ITDA

-396 YTLQKAMRW
+396 YTLQKAMRG

-451 KRIGDASFFKQCRE
+451 KRIGDASFFQQCRE

-489 APFKLPNHL
+489 APFKLPDHL

>member
-1 MSIDQSKIRNF
+1 MRQQLWDKTSIVFAVGIFLTFVAFDVIWCMDTTFASFSFFETYATK
-12 CIIAHIDHGKST
+12 IIAT
-24 LADRIIEKTGTLT
+24 LALVGVYALT
-37 SREMQAQVLDNMDLE
+37 RCRWAQ
-52 RERGITIK
+52 I
-60 SQAVRIIY
+60 
-68 QAKDGEEYIFNLID
+68 
-82 TPGHVDFNYE
+82 
-92 VSRSLAACDGA
+92 
-103 ILVVDAAQGVEAQTL
+103 VVM
-118 ANVYLALDHDL
+118 ALL
-129 DVLPVINKIDLPSA
+129 DVLLVANLMYFRTYYSAIPASSYLEAGNLADFKASVTDSLRWADIVLPLITIATAVMAFRYKTTKRQPLTAVLKWWAAPLAGFALLLTGVNLCKGGFHKSLRSVRQSA
-143 RPEEVAQEIEDVI
+143 YLCSA
-156 GIEAMDA
+156 DA
-163 PRISAKTGLNIEEV
+163 P
-177 LEQIVTKIPAPAGD
+177 
-191 PKAPLKAL
+191 
-199 IFDALY
+199 IFSVFGCIWY
-205 DSYKGVIVFCR
+205 D
-216 IKEGT
+216 
-221 VKVGTKIKMMA
+221 
-232 TGAED
+232 
-237 LVTEVGYF
+237 
-245 GAGQFIPCDE
+245 
-255 LSAGMVG
+255 
-262 YITASI
+262 
-268 KNVKDTRVGDTITDA
+268 ITDA

-396 YTLQKAMRW
+396 YTLQKAMRE

-451 KRIGDASFFKQCRE
+451 KRIGDASFFQQCRE

-489 APFKLPNHL
+489 APFKLPDHL

-642 EVERLKEAHTVSDYM
+642 EVERLKEAHSVSDYM

>member
-1 MSIDQSKIRNF
+1 MRQQLWDKTAIIFAVGIFLTFVAFDVIWCMDTTFASFSFFETYATK
-12 CIIAHIDHGKST
+12 IIAT
-24 LADRIIEKTGTLT
+24 LALAGVYALT
-37 SREMQAQVLDNMDLE
+37 RCRWAQ
-52 RERGITIK
+52 I
-60 SQAVRIIY
+60 
-68 QAKDGEEYIFNLID
+68 
-82 TPGHVDFNYE
+82 
-92 VSRSLAACDGA
+92 
-103 ILVVDAAQGVEAQTL
+103 VVM
-118 ANVYLALDHDL
+118 ALL
-129 DVLPVINKIDLPSA
+129 DVLLVANLMYFRTYYSAIPASSYLEAGNLADFKASVTDSLRWADIVLPLITIATAVMAFRYKTTKRQPLTAVLKWWAAPLAGFALLLTGVNLCKGGFHKSLRSVRQSA
-143 RPEEVAQEIEDVI
+143 YLCSA
-156 GIEAMDA
+156 DA
-163 PRISAKTGLNIEEV
+163 P
-177 LEQIVTKIPAPAGD
+177 
-191 PKAPLKAL
+191 
-199 IFDALY
+199 IFSVFGCIWY
-205 DSYKGVIVFCR
+205 D
-216 IKEGT
+216 
-221 VKVGTKIKMMA
+221 
-232 TGAED
+232 
-237 LVTEVGYF
+237 
-245 GAGQFIPCDE
+245 
-255 LSAGMVG
+255 
-262 YITASI
+262 
-268 KNVKDTRVGDTITDA
+268 ITDA

-396 YTLQKAMRW
+396 YTLQKAMRG
-405 LKHSRSYLLTIDKV
+405 LKHSRCYLLTIDKV

-451 KRIGDASFFKQCRE
+451 KRIGDASFFQQCRE

-489 APFKLPNHL
+489 APFKLPDHL

-517 AHYTDKAIG
+517 AHYTDKAIS

>member
-1 MSIDQSKIRNF
+1 MRQQLWDKTSIVFAVGIFLTFVAFDVIWCVDTTFASFSFFETYATK
-12 CIIAHIDHGKST
+12 IIAT
-24 LADRIIEKTGTLT
+24 LALAGVYALT
-37 SREMQAQVLDNMDLE
+37 RCRWAQ
-52 RERGITIK
+52 I
-60 SQAVRIIY
+60 
-68 QAKDGEEYIFNLID
+68 
-82 TPGHVDFNYE
+82 
-92 VSRSLAACDGA
+92 
-103 ILVVDAAQGVEAQTL
+103 VVM
-118 ANVYLALDHDL
+118 ALL
-129 DVLPVINKIDLPSA
+129 DVLLVANLMYFRTYYSAIPASSYLEAGNLADFKASVTDSLRWADIVLPLITIATAVMAFRSKTTKRQPLTAVLKWWAAPLAGFALLLTGVNLCKGGFHKSLRSVRQSA
-143 RPEEVAQEIEDVI
+143 YLCSA
-156 GIEAMDA
+156 DA
-163 PRISAKTGLNIEEV
+163 P
-177 LEQIVTKIPAPAGD
+177 
-191 PKAPLKAL
+191 
-199 IFDALY
+199 IFSVFGCIWY
-205 DSYKGVIVFCR
+205 D
-216 IKEGT
+216 
-221 VKVGTKIKMMA
+221 
-232 TGAED
+232 
-237 LVTEVGYF
+237 
-245 GAGQFIPCDE
+245 
-255 LSAGMVG
+255 
-262 YITASI
+262 
-268 KNVKDTRVGDTITDA
+268 ITDA

-396 YTLQKAMRW
+396 YTLQKAMRG

-451 KRIGDASFFKQCRE
+451 KRIGDASFFQQCRE

-489 APFKLPNHL
+489 APFKLPDHL

-552 ASYRQELVGNPACR
+552 ASYRQELVGNPACH

-642 EVERLKEAHTVSDYM
+642 EVERLKEAHSVSDYM

>member
-1 MSIDQSKIRNF
+1 MRQQLWDKTAIIFAVGIFLTFVAFDVIWCMDTTFASFSFFETYATK
-12 CIIAHIDHGKST
+12 IIAT
-24 LADRIIEKTGTLT
+24 LALAGVYALT
-37 SREMQAQVLDNMDLE
+37 RCRWAQ
-52 RERGITIK
+52 I
-60 SQAVRIIY
+60 
-68 QAKDGEEYIFNLID
+68 
-82 TPGHVDFNYE
+82 
-92 VSRSLAACDGA
+92 
-103 ILVVDAAQGVEAQTL
+103 VVM
-118 ANVYLALDHDL
+118 ALL
-129 DVLPVINKIDLPSA
+129 DVLLVANLMYFRTYYSAIPASSYLEAGNLADFKASVTDSLRWADIVLPLITIATAVMAFRYKTTKRQPLTAVLKWWAAPLAGFALLLTGVNLCKGGFHKSLRSVRQSA
-143 RPEEVAQEIEDVI
+143 YLCSA
-156 GIEAMDA
+156 DA
-163 PRISAKTGLNIEEV
+163 P
-177 LEQIVTKIPAPAGD
+177 
-191 PKAPLKAL
+191 
-199 IFDALY
+199 IFSVFGCIWY
-205 DSYKGVIVFCR
+205 D
-216 IKEGT
+216 
-221 VKVGTKIKMMA
+221 
-232 TGAED
+232 
-237 LVTEVGYF
+237 
-245 GAGQFIPCDE
+245 
-255 LSAGMVG
+255 
-262 YITASI
+262 
-268 KNVKDTRVGDTITDA
+268 ITDA
-283 AEPITPEKQAEIERW
+283 AEPITPKKQAEIERW

-303 KHQPADSVTEKRSN
+303 KHQPTDSVTEKRSN

-396 YTLQKAMRW
+396 YTLQKAMRG

-451 KRIGDASFFKQCRE
+451 KRIGDASFFQQCRE

-489 APFKLPNHL
+489 APFKLPDHL

-552 ASYRQELVGNPACR
+552 ASYRQGLVGNPACR

>member
-1 MSIDQSKIRNF
+1 MRQQLWEKTAIVFAVGIFLTFVAFDVIWCMDTTFASFSFFETYATK
-12 CIIAHIDHGKST
+12 IIAT
-24 LADRIIEKTGTLT
+24 LALAGVYALT
-37 SREMQAQVLDNMDLE
+37 RCRWAQ
-52 RERGITIK
+52 I
-60 SQAVRIIY
+60 
-68 QAKDGEEYIFNLID
+68 
-82 TPGHVDFNYE
+82 
-92 VSRSLAACDGA
+92 
-103 ILVVDAAQGVEAQTL
+103 VVM
-118 ANVYLALDHDL
+118 ALL
-129 DVLPVINKIDLPSA
+129 DVLLVANLMYFRTYYSAIPASSYLEAGNLADFKASVTDSLRWADIVLPLISIATAVMAFRYKTTKRQPLTAVLKWWAAPLAGFALLLTGVNLCKGGFHKSLRSVRQSA
-143 RPEEVAQEIEDVI
+143 YLCSA
-156 GIEAMDA
+156 DA
-163 PRISAKTGLNIEEV
+163 P
-177 LEQIVTKIPAPAGD
+177 
-191 PKAPLKAL
+191 
-199 IFDALY
+199 IFSVFGCIWY
-205 DSYKGVIVFCR
+205 D
-216 IKEGT
+216 
-221 VKVGTKIKMMA
+221 
-232 TGAED
+232 
-237 LVTEVGYF
+237 
-245 GAGQFIPCDE
+245 
-255 LSAGMVG
+255 
-262 YITASI
+262 
-268 KNVKDTRVGDTITDA
+268 ITDA

-396 YTLQKAMRW
+396 YTLQKAMRE

-451 KRIGDASFFKQCRE
+451 KRIGDASFFQQCRE

-489 APFKLPNHL
+489 APFKLPDHL

-642 EVERLKEAHTVSDYM
+642 EVERLKEAHSVSDYM

>member
-1 MSIDQSKIRNF
+1 MRQQLWDKTAIIFAVGIFLTFVAFDVIWCMDTTFASFSFFETYATK
-12 CIIAHIDHGKST
+12 IIAT
-24 LADRIIEKTGTLT
+24 LALAGVYALT
-37 SREMQAQVLDNMDLE
+37 RCRWAQ
-52 RERGITIK
+52 I
-60 SQAVRIIY
+60 
-68 QAKDGEEYIFNLID
+68 
-82 TPGHVDFNYE
+82 
-92 VSRSLAACDGA
+92 
-103 ILVVDAAQGVEAQTL
+103 VVM
-118 ANVYLALDHDL
+118 ALL
-129 DVLPVINKIDLPSA
+129 DVLLVANLMYFRTYYSAIPASSYLEAGNLADFKASVTDSLRWADIVLPLITIATAVMAFRYKTTKRQPLTAVLKWWAAPLAGFALLLTGVNLCKGGFHKSLRSVRQSA
-143 RPEEVAQEIEDVI
+143 YLCSA
-156 GIEAMDA
+156 DA
-163 PRISAKTGLNIEEV
+163 P
-177 LEQIVTKIPAPAGD
+177 
-191 PKAPLKAL
+191 
-199 IFDALY
+199 IFSVFGCIWY
-205 DSYKGVIVFCR
+205 D
-216 IKEGT
+216 
-221 VKVGTKIKMMA
+221 
-232 TGAED
+232 
-237 LVTEVGYF
+237 
-245 GAGQFIPCDE
+245 
-255 LSAGMVG
+255 
-262 YITASI
+262 
-268 KNVKDTRVGDTITDA
+268 ITDA
-283 AEPITPEKQAEIERW
+283 AEPITPEKQVEIERW

-341 PCLNRLL
+341 PCLNSLL

-396 YTLQKAMRW
+396 YTLQKAMRG

-451 KRIGDASFFKQCRE
+451 KRIGDASFFQQCRE

-489 APFKLPNHL
+489 APFKLPDHL

>member
-1 MSIDQSKIRNF
+1 MRQQLWDKTAIIFAVGIFLTFVAFDVIWCMDTTFASFSFFETYATK
-12 CIIAHIDHGKST
+12 IIAT
-24 LADRIIEKTGTLT
+24 LALAGVYALT
-37 SREMQAQVLDNMDLE
+37 RCRWAQ
-52 RERGITIK
+52 I
-60 SQAVRIIY
+60 
-68 QAKDGEEYIFNLID
+68 
-82 TPGHVDFNYE
+82 
-92 VSRSLAACDGA
+92 
-103 ILVVDAAQGVEAQTL
+103 VVM
-118 ANVYLALDHDL
+118 ALL
-129 DVLPVINKIDLPSA
+129 DVLLVANLMYFRTYYSAIPASSYLEAGNLADFKASVTDSLRWADIVLPLITIATAVMAFRYKTTKRQPLTAVLKWWAAPLAGFALLLTGVNLCKGGFHKSLRSVRQSA
-143 RPEEVAQEIEDVI
+143 YLCSA
-156 GIEAMDA
+156 DA
-163 PRISAKTGLNIEEV
+163 P
-177 LEQIVTKIPAPAGD
+177 
-191 PKAPLKAL
+191 
-199 IFDALY
+199 IFSVFGCIWY
-205 DSYKGVIVFCR
+205 D
-216 IKEGT
+216 
-221 VKVGTKIKMMA
+221 
-232 TGAED
+232 
-237 LVTEVGYF
+237 
-245 GAGQFIPCDE
+245 
-255 LSAGMVG
+255 
-262 YITASI
+262 
-268 KNVKDTRVGDTITDA
+268 ITDA

-303 KHQPADSVTEKRSN
+303 KHQPANSVTEKRSN

-396 YTLQKAMRW
+396 YTLQKAMRG

-451 KRIGDASFFKQCRE
+451 KRIGDASFFQQCRE

-489 APFKLPNHL
+489 APFKLPDHL

-622 RKQGVAVGSVMNV
+622 RKQGVAIGSVMNV

>member
-1 MSIDQSKIRNF
+1 MRQQLWDKTAIIFAVGIFLTFVAFDVIWCMDTTFASFSFFETYATK
-12 CIIAHIDHGKST
+12 IIAT
-24 LADRIIEKTGTLT
+24 LALAGVYALT
-37 SREMQAQVLDNMDLE
+37 RCRWAQ
-52 RERGITIK
+52 I
-60 SQAVRIIY
+60 
-68 QAKDGEEYIFNLID
+68 
-82 TPGHVDFNYE
+82 
-92 VSRSLAACDGA
+92 
-103 ILVVDAAQGVEAQTL
+103 VVM
-118 ANVYLALDHDL
+118 ALL
-129 DVLPVINKIDLPSA
+129 DVLLVANLMYFRTYYSA
-143 RPEEVAQEIEDVI
+143 IPASSYL
-156 GIEAMDA
+156 EAGNLADFKASVTDSLRWADIVMPLITIATAVMAFRYKTTKRQPLTAVLKWWAAPLAGFALLLTGVNLCKGGFHKSLRSVRQSAYLCSADA
-163 PRISAKTGLNIEEV
+163 P
-177 LEQIVTKIPAPAGD
+177 
-191 PKAPLKAL
+191 
-199 IFDALY
+199 IFSVFGCIWY
-205 DSYKGVIVFCR
+205 D
-216 IKEGT
+216 
-221 VKVGTKIKMMA
+221 
-232 TGAED
+232 
-237 LVTEVGYF
+237 
-245 GAGQFIPCDE
+245 
-255 LSAGMVG
+255 
-262 YITASI
+262 
-268 KNVKDTRVGDTITDA
+268 ITDA

-396 YTLQKAMRW
+396 YTLQKAMRG
-405 LKHSRSYLLTIDKV
+405 LKHSRCYLLTIDKV

-451 KRIGDASFFKQCRE
+451 KRIGDASFFQQCRE

-489 APFKLPNHL
+489 APFKLPDHL

-552 ASYRQELVGNPACR
+552 APYRQELVGNPACR

>member
-1 MSIDQSKIRNF
+1 MRQQLWDKTAIIFAVGIFLTFVAFDVIWCIDTTFASFSFFETYATK
-12 CIIAHIDHGKST
+12 IIAT
-24 LADRIIEKTGTLT
+24 LALAGVYALT
-37 SREMQAQVLDNMDLE
+37 RCRWAQ
-52 RERGITIK
+52 I
-60 SQAVRIIY
+60 
-68 QAKDGEEYIFNLID
+68 
-82 TPGHVDFNYE
+82 
-92 VSRSLAACDGA
+92 
-103 ILVVDAAQGVEAQTL
+103 VVM
-118 ANVYLALDHDL
+118 ALL
-129 DVLPVINKIDLPSA
+129 DVLLVANLMYFRTYYSAIPASSYLEAGNLADFKASVTDSLRWADIVLPLITIATAVMAFRYKTTKRQPLTAVLKWWAAPLAGFALLLTGVNLCKGGFHKSLRSVRQSA
-143 RPEEVAQEIEDVI
+143 YLCSA
-156 GIEAMDA
+156 DA
-163 PRISAKTGLNIEEV
+163 P
-177 LEQIVTKIPAPAGD
+177 
-191 PKAPLKAL
+191 
-199 IFDALY
+199 IFSVFGCIWY
-205 DSYKGVIVFCR
+205 D
-216 IKEGT
+216 
-221 VKVGTKIKMMA
+221 
-232 TGAED
+232 
-237 LVTEVGYF
+237 
-245 GAGQFIPCDE
+245 
-255 LSAGMVG
+255 
-262 YITASI
+262 
-268 KNVKDTRVGDTITDA
+268 ITDA

-396 YTLQKAMRW
+396 YTLQKAMRG

-451 KRIGDASFFKQCRE
+451 KRIGDASFFQQCRE

-489 APFKLPNHL
+489 APFKLPDHL

>member
-1 MSIDQSKIRNF
+1 MRQQLWDKTSIVFAVGIFLTFVAFDVIWCMDTTFASFSFFETYATK
-12 CIIAHIDHGKST
+12 IIAT
-24 LADRIIEKTGTLT
+24 LALAGVYALT
-37 SREMQAQVLDNMDLE
+37 RCRWAQ
-52 RERGITIK
+52 I
-60 SQAVRIIY
+60 
-68 QAKDGEEYIFNLID
+68 
-82 TPGHVDFNYE
+82 
-92 VSRSLAACDGA
+92 
-103 ILVVDAAQGVEAQTL
+103 VVM
-118 ANVYLALDHDL
+118 ALL
-129 DVLPVINKIDLPSA
+129 DVLLVANLMYFRTYYSAIPASSYLEAGNLADFKASVTDSLRWADIVLPLITIATAVMAFRYKTTKRQPLTAVLKWWAAPLAGFALLLTGVNLCKGGFHKSLRSVRQSA
-143 RPEEVAQEIEDVI
+143 YLCSA
-156 GIEAMDA
+156 DA
-163 PRISAKTGLNIEEV
+163 P
-177 LEQIVTKIPAPAGD
+177 
-191 PKAPLKAL
+191 
-199 IFDALY
+199 IFSVFGCIWY
-205 DSYKGVIVFCR
+205 D
-216 IKEGT
+216 
-221 VKVGTKIKMMA
+221 
-232 TGAED
+232 
-237 LVTEVGYF
+237 
-245 GAGQFIPCDE
+245 
-255 LSAGMVG
+255 
-262 YITASI
+262 
-268 KNVKDTRVGDTITDA
+268 ITDA

-396 YTLQKAMRW
+396 YTLQKAMRG

-451 KRIGDASFFKQCRE
+451 KRIGDASFFQQCRE

-489 APFKLPNHL
+489 APFKLPDHL

-552 ASYRQELVGNPACR
+552 ASYRQDLVGNPACR

>member
-1 MSIDQSKIRNF
+1 MRQQLWDKTAIIFAVGIFLTFVAFDVIWCMDTTFASFSFFETYATK
-12 CIIAHIDHGKST
+12 IIAT
-24 LADRIIEKTGTLT
+24 LALAGVYALT
-37 SREMQAQVLDNMDLE
+37 RSRWAQ
-52 RERGITIK
+52 I
-60 SQAVRIIY
+60 
-68 QAKDGEEYIFNLID
+68 
-82 TPGHVDFNYE
+82 
-92 VSRSLAACDGA
+92 
-103 ILVVDAAQGVEAQTL
+103 VVM
-118 ANVYLALDHDL
+118 ALL
-129 DVLPVINKIDLPSA
+129 DVLMVANLMYFRTYYSAIPASSYLEAGNLADFKASVTDSLRWADIVLPLITIATAVMAFRYKTTKRQPLTAVLKWWAAPLAGFALLLTGVNLCKGGFHKSLRSVRQSA
-143 RPEEVAQEIEDVI
+143 YLCSA
-156 GIEAMDA
+156 DA
-163 PRISAKTGLNIEEV
+163 P
-177 LEQIVTKIPAPAGD
+177 
-191 PKAPLKAL
+191 
-199 IFDALY
+199 IFSVFGCIWY
-205 DSYKGVIVFCR
+205 D
-216 IKEGT
+216 
-221 VKVGTKIKMMA
+221 
-232 TGAED
+232 
-237 LVTEVGYF
+237 
-245 GAGQFIPCDE
+245 
-255 LSAGMVG
+255 
-262 YITASI
+262 
-268 KNVKDTRVGDTITDA
+268 ITDA

-396 YTLQKAMRW
+396 YTLQKAMRG

-451 KRIGDASFFKQCRE
+451 KRIGDASFFQQCRE

-489 APFKLPNHL
+489 APFKLPDHL

-635 EGTGSDK
+635 EGTGNDK

>member
-1 MSIDQSKIRNF
+1 MKQQLWDKTAIIFAVGIFLTFVAFDVIWCMDTTFASFSFFETYATK
-12 CIIAHIDHGKST
+12 IIAT
-24 LADRIIEKTGTLT
+24 LALAGVYALT
-37 SREMQAQVLDNMDLE
+37 RCRWAQ
-52 RERGITIK
+52 I
-60 SQAVRIIY
+60 
-68 QAKDGEEYIFNLID
+68 
-82 TPGHVDFNYE
+82 
-92 VSRSLAACDGA
+92 
-103 ILVVDAAQGVEAQTL
+103 VVM
-118 ANVYLALDHDL
+118 ALL
-129 DVLPVINKIDLPSA
+129 DVLLVANLMYFRTYYSA
-143 RPEEVAQEIEDVI
+143 IPASSYL
-156 GIEAMDA
+156 EAGNLADFKASVTDSLRWADIVLSLITIATAVMAFRYKTTKRQPLTAVLKWWAAPLAGFALLLTGVNLCKGGFHKSLRSVRQSAYLCSADA
-163 PRISAKTGLNIEEV
+163 P
-177 LEQIVTKIPAPAGD
+177 
-191 PKAPLKAL
+191 
-199 IFDALY
+199 IFSVFGCIWY
-205 DSYKGVIVFCR
+205 D
-216 IKEGT
+216 
-221 VKVGTKIKMMA
+221 
-232 TGAED
+232 
-237 LVTEVGYF
+237 
-245 GAGQFIPCDE
+245 
-255 LSAGMVG
+255 
-262 YITASI
+262 
-268 KNVKDTRVGDTITDA
+268 ITDA

-341 PCLNRLL
+341 PCLNSLL

-396 YTLQKAMRW
+396 YTLQKAMRG

-451 KRIGDASFFKQCRE
+451 KRIGDASFFQQCRE

-489 APFKLPNHL
+489 APFKLPDHL
-498 RTITFPASIPEK
+498 RTITFPAFIPEK